1 MRIVRYERTF
11 EQNEELG
18 LNDMKTENYGE
29 EKENKAAAAKANEE
43 EQAEETA
50 ALLDKSEKEQ
60 LLQVGGR
67 RRKTMVPFKDLISLS
82 QMSPLQRAQLAEL
95 GQART
100 HLFTSPKHDEKRL
113 LSPAHAAAAAGLSP
127 QAAAAGSASAA
138 GSRRVSAARSGGEGS
153 TGGAPGSNGEGR
165 CAGGKETAFCM

>member
-67 RRKTMVPFKDLISLS
+67 KRKTMVPFKALRQSPFHRCPRCNAHSWLS
-82 QMSPLQRAQLAEL
+82 W
-95 GQART
+95 ARRGR
-100 HLFTSPKHDEKRL
+100 TSSRL
-113 LSPAHAAAAAGLSP
+113 RSTMR
-127 QAAAAGSASAA
+127 SAS
-138 GSRRVSAARSGGEGS
+138 
-153 TGGAPGSNGEGR
+153 
-165 CAGGKETAFCM
+165 